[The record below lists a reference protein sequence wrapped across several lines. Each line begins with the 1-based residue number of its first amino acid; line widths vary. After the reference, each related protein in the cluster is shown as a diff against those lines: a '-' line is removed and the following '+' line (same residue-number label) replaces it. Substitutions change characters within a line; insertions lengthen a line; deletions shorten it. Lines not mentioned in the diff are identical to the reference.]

1 MKRQK
6 RKLTFPLFGLNCQV
20 LPGFKYQKFSGSHN
34 NTTIYNK
41 LLKSQNM
48 VKISFQQSPQ
58 LTQSFYL
65 FHKFSLNITLQ
76 TVKDY
81 GDNDDDD
88 LRLYAH
94 NK

>member
-1 MKRQK
+1 
-6 RKLTFPLFGLNCQV
+6 
-20 LPGFKYQKFSGSHN
+20 
-34 NTTIYNK
+34 
-41 LLKSQNM
+41 M

-65 FHKFSLNITLQ
+65 FHKLSLNITLQ

-88 LRLYAH
+88 LWFYVH
-94 NK
+94 KK